1 MTKAQR
7 KTRAKRAGAKRRKA
21 NAVKAF
27 MRKMNPGKK
36 APVAVRVKRLKGGG
50 ISVTPLKMNRG
61 GVAKVTRRA
70 IVRGG
75 KGWGAFQRLHPS
87 HDEQLYQK
95 LKSSRA
101 RAKRRG
107 NIAW

>member
-7 KTRAKRAGAKRRKA
+7 KARAKRAGAVRRKA

-50 ISVTPLKMNRG
+50 ISVTPLKANPQPKGHTAFLRRRG
-61 GVAKVTRRA
+61 ISKKAGLGSIK
-70 IVRGG
+70 
-75 KGWGAFQRLHPS
+75 GAF
-87 HDEQLYQK
+87 K
-95 LKSSRA
+95 LASSA
-101 RAKRRG
+101 RRG
-107 NIAW
+107 RFEKAPHYRNIAW

>member
-7 KTRAKRAGAKRRKA
+7 KSRAKRAGAVRRKA

-61 GVAKVTRRA
+61 GLKKITKRA

-75 KGWGAFQRLHPS
+75 KGWGAYLRLHPS
-87 HDEQLYQK
+87 HAEQLYQK
-95 LKSSRA
+95 SKSSSA
-101 RAKRRG
+101 RGKRRG